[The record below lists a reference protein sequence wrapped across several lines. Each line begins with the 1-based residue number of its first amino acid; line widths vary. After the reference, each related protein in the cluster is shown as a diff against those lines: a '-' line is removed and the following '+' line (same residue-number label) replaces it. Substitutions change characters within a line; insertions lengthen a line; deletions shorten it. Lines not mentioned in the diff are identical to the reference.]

1 MPDVPPPVYP
11 SPAPARRRRSLF
23 GWFGNILA
31 TLVIVLSLLLNLF
44 FFWALSNVGEGGSLS
59 EKHYSGNKL
68 SRNKIAIVRIEGAL
82 MEGMTGYFHKEIA
95 QAAADSAVKA
105 VVVRVNSPGGTI
117 TASDDLYKRLTDLRD
132 GDPEKKTSPK
142 PLVVSMASIA
152 ASGAYY
158 ISMPAKT
165 ILAEPTTATGSI
177 GVYASLPDVTELSK
191 KIGFN
196 MRVIKD
202 GDLKYSGSP
211 FTEMSAHERQMW
223 QDMIDHSY
231 LQFLQ
236 VVEQGRPSLKGKLQ
250 EDIPIRKD
258 RPIRSGKE
266 RSRHVEFTRYRAD
279 GGIWTSDEA
288 KQYGLIDQIGYLDD
302 AIKIVRQS
310 ANLGDDYHV
319 ILYERPI
326 GLLTT
331 FLDVKARPPQVSLL
345 DPERL
350 SNAAVPRV
358 WYLWP
363 QADLAG
369 ILAGAGQRSGD

>member
-1 MPDVPPPVYP
+1 MPDYPP
-11 SPAPARRRRSLF
+11 PAPARRRRSLF

-31 TLVIVLSLLLNLF
+31 TLVIVLSLLLNAF

-95 QAAADSAVKA
+95 QAAADSSVKA

-223 QDMIDHSY
+223 QDLIDHSY
-231 LQFLQ
+231 LQFLHI
-236 VVEQGRPSLKGKLQ
+236 VEQGRPALKGKLQ

-258 RPIRSGKE
+258 LPIRSGKE

-302 AIKIVRQS
+302 ALKIARQS

-326 GLLTT
+326 GLLTA

-358 WYLWP
+358 WYPWP

-369 ILAGAGQRSGD
+369 ILAAAGQRSGD